1 MAMPNY
7 KTLVGDLGAGP
18 VGRSAAAAPLLRAHS
33 IAGLS
38 SCLWTRGR
46 ATSTWSKKR
55 EVNGA
60 PRELRMTCIIIAH
73 HRDTIA
79 AADRVLRLESG
90 RVLGSEAAEPSLLGA
105 AA

>member
-1 MAMPNY
+1 
-7 KTLVGDLGAGP
+7 
-18 VGRSAAAAPLLRAHS
+18 
-33 IAGLS
+33 
-38 SCLWTRGR
+38 
-46 ATSTWSKKR
+46 
-55 EVNGA
+55 
-60 PRELRMTCIIIAH
+60 MTCIIIAH